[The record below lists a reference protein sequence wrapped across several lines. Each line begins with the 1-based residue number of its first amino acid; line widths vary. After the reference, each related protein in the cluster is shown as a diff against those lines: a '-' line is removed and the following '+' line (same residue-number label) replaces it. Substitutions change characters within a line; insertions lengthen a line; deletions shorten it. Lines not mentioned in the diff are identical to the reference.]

1 MVVLAL
7 QEMTDDASQAHGHEQ
22 NKLDDATRIFPKSKT
37 WEPVFFGSFS
47 SDKLKEI
54 FYLDRFWG
62 PCI

>member
-37 WEPVFFGSFS
+37 
-47 SDKLKEI
+47 
-54 FYLDRFWG
+54 
-62 PCI
+62 